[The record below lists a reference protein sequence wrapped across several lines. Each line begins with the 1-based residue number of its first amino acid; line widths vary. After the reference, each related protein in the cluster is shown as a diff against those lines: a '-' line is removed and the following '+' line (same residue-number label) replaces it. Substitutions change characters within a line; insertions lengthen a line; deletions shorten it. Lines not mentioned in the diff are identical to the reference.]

1 MMAAAASFGAANSGY
16 AVDLVDTSVSE
27 AGVRTVSASF
37 ATDGTA
43 SAVGAGS
50 APNWFLPTTTDIG
63 GAWSVRVT
71 VLDAVATDYAGDTLG
86 TWQSLA
92 AAKSFSFSNATGGS
106 EGTGSASV
114 EFSPDS
120 GMTSVAAGLITW
132 DVGYIA

>member
-50 APNWFLPTTTDIG
+50 APNWFLPTTTGIG
-63 GAWSVRVT
+63 SAWSVRVT
-71 VLDAVATDYAGDTLG
+71 VIDAVATD
-86 TWQSLA
+86 
-92 AAKSFSFSNATGGS
+92 
-106 EGTGSASV
+106 
-114 EFSPDS
+114 
-120 GMTSVAAGLITW
+120 
-132 DVGYIA
+132 